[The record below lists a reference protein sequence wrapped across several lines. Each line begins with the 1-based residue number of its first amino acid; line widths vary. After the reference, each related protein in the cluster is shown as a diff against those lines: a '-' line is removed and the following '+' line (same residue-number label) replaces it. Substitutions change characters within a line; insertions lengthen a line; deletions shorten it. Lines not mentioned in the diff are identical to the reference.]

1 MGHGYRYTHTEWTRP
16 WQPYSQIIVH
26 DYRQTIDRQV
36 FEWGL
41 WIWKSSVLGPTQ
53 CSLLV
58 WKRASPQYKET
69 SIIQD
74 NIQSQGK
81 WDTAFGGG
89 IGRQFQRSFNGGWW
103 QKSRNSWFQKKR
115 TFQEK
120 SHPWSQLAAP
130 FLLGRTKKMSCC
142 RGERPYSM
150 LPVDKSCFPYTLPP
164 SLWVQLF
171 LCCYLLFLSSC
182 SISLVTPSPHWGLCV
197 LSGPGHSFPS
207 FPSFLPTILW

>member
-1 MGHGYRYTHTEWTRP
+1 MKVICPGSYSVQSVGLEKGKSTIQRDQYNSRQHTKSGKMGYCFW
-16 WQPYSQIIVH
+16 
-26 DYRQTIDRQV
+26 
-36 FEWGL
+36 
-41 WIWKSSVLGPTQ
+41 
-53 CSLLV
+53 
-58 WKRASPQYKET
+58 
-69 SIIQD
+69 
-74 NIQSQGK
+74 
-81 WDTAFGGG
+81 
-89 IGRQFQRSFNGGWW
+89 GRQFQRSFNGGWW

-207 FPSFLPTILW
+207 LPSFLPTILW